1 MDEDNIGTVL
11 IQGHSELLCATG
23 KMKETAFLRRK
34 KGVRREASGKSSNMW
49 HLKVPFRK

>member
-23 KMKETAFLRRK
+23 KMKETTFLK
-34 KGVRREASGKSSNMW
+34 IVVRREASGKSSNMW